1 MDTVMD
7 LLDEKLRAGRS
18 RPGAGCGPI
27 GTTPDTTVREATRCM
42 NDHGIGALIVMRDR
56 RLAGIFTERDVL
68 RRIVAESRSPDTTRV
83 GEVMTVDVICCSP
96 ACAIDDVAEQM
107 WRHRVRH
114 VPVIDAGGDVVGM
127 VSIGDVNVHRHAQCE
142 LALHHMEQYVHGR
155 T

>member
-1 MDTVMD
+1 MNRIPVPAT
-7 LLDEKLRAGRS
+7 A
-18 RPGAGCGPI
+18 
-27 GTTPDTTVREATRCM
+27 PDTTVREATRCM

-142 LALHHMEQYVHGR
+142 LALHHMEQYVLGR

>member
-1 MDTVMD
+1 MHTVMD
-7 LLDEKLRAGRS
+7 LLEEKSRAGRT

-27 GTTPDTTVREATRCM
+27 CTTPDATVREATQRM
-42 NDHGIGALIVMRDR
+42 NDHGIGSLVVLRDR

-68 RRIVAESRSPDTTRV
+68 RRVVAESRSPDTTRV

-96 ACAIDDVAEQM
+96 AAGIDEVAEQM

-114 VPVIDAGGDVVGM
+114 VPVLDGDGDVVGM